1 MKIIRNLNFEWF
13 KCLRP
18 DSCWW
23 RIFTQ
28 FSVLELVTVV
38 VEARM
43 VEEEVVDS
51 WIVIVF
57 LIGSD
62 KASLEASQVNSSS
75 LVWLGTKVM
84 TADTVSPSTV

>member
-1 MKIIRNLNFEWF
+1 MKITGNLNFELF
-13 KCLRP
+13 KRP
-18 DSCWW
+18 DSFWW

-84 TADTVSPSTV
+84 TAETVSPSTV

>member
-1 MKIIRNLNFEWF
+1 M
-13 KCLRP
+13 
-18 DSCWW
+18 
-23 RIFTQ
+23 
-28 FSVLELVTVV
+28 LELVTVV
-38 VEARM
+38 VDAGM

-84 TADTVSPSTV
+84 TAETVSPSTV